1 MPTTDLYNL
10 LDSYS
15 AYPDK
20 SSDYVDKMLHPIP
33 DAKVVSRETFIL
45 ERCKGKTVVNFG
57 SDSGDLHK
65 RIGEVAGSVF
75 GVDKQG
81 TPDLRID
88 LDDDHYSLS
97 YMPMAN
103 VYVVGEIIEHMVS
116 PGAFLK
122 RLRWVMTHEG
132 AEGCEAIITVPNAL
146 SEFLSHHAHK
156 RQVENVNLDHVA
168 WYSYHTLRTLLAKCG
183 FEMREFYWHNGK
195 PIFAE
200 GLVAV
205 VK

>member
-1 MPTTDLYNL
+1 M
-10 LDSYS
+10 LDTYS
-15 AYPDK
+15 PFPGK
-20 SSDYVDKMLHPIP
+20 SPEYVDKMLHPIP
-33 DAKVVSRETFIL
+33 DAKVVSRESFIL

-57 SDSGDLHK
+57 SSSGSLHK
-65 RIGEVAGSVF
+65 QIGEVAASVF
-75 GVDKQG
+75 GIDKEG
-81 TPDLRID
+81 APDLRVD

-97 YMPMAN
+97 HMPMAN
-103 VYVVGEIIEHMVS
+103 VYVVGEIIEHLIS

-146 SEFLSHHAHK
+146 SEFLSHHARK
-156 RQVENVNLDHVA
+156 RGVENVNLDHVA

-183 FEMREFYWHNGK
+183 FDLNEFYWHNGK

-200 GLVAV
+200 GLIAV

>member
-1 MPTTDLYNL
+1 M

-15 AYPDK
+15 AYPGK

-33 DAKVVSRETFIL
+33 DAAVVDREAFIL
-45 ERCKGKTVVNFG
+45 SRCKGKTVVNFG

-65 RIGEVAGSVF
+65 MICAVAKTAF
-75 GVDKQG
+75 GVDKEG

-88 LDDDHYSLS
+88 LDDEHYSLS
-97 YMPMAN
+97 HMPMAD
-103 VYVVGEIIEHMVS
+103 VYVVGEIIEHLVS

-132 AEGCEAIITVPNAL
+132 AEGCQAIITVPNAL
-146 SEFLSHHAHK
+146 SEFLLGHAK
-156 RQVENVNLDHVA
+156 RRKVENVNLDHVA
-168 WYSYHTLRTLLAKCG
+168 WYSYHTLKCLLAKCG
-183 FEMREFYWHNGK
+183 FELNEFYWTNGK

-200 GLVAV
+200 GLIGV